1 MSIHPNDR
9 LAALDWAVARAKEA
23 AKTDDLVRLNVLP
36 ALQAERDK
44 AQMEARGHG

>member
-9 LAALDWAVARAKEA
+9 LAALDWALARAKEA

-44 AQMEARGHG
+44 AQMEARR

>member
-1 MSIHPNDR
+1 MTAVHPNDA
-9 LAALDWAVARAKEA
+9 LAALEWAVARARES

-44 AQMEARGHG
+44 AQKEARG